1 MARSEATKPS
11 RAARMLSRHGGK
23 PVWSGGIEGLCACQ
37 DAAPA
42 DVVAAGLDRG
52 STRKISSAAL
62 ACCKETGVQ
71 LESAIG
77 EPPRRPPTPPLAK
90 IDVYWVRS
98 NRCKLLCMSP
108 ANGALACLVR
118 RCAFRRRQPLKSAFI
133 RPNQR
138 DASFFACVRRRGR
151 FSLFRSPTHPL
162 SPCCL
167 AKQAPLCA
175 CYCPPCFLPP
185 NSRIVSE
192 ALVKERFFR
201 SDPGRE
207 GAPFWFF
214 SLLAGRNRRSARPN
228 SGRSPLASR
237 RPFPTRRPNAFDT
250 PSTAHSRSCCL
261 RTPGGPLPEQAQPHP
276 ASLPAPYRCR
286 LSPCALSQASARSV
300 SGQTRRRRLQ
310 NLTEWLRWTRW
321 ATSCAAR

>member
-1 MARSEATKPS
+1 MQASLHASGE
-11 RAARMLSRHGGK
+11 GGDF
-23 PVWSGGIEGLCACQ
+23 P
-37 DAAPA
+37 
-42 DVVAAGLDRG
+42 
-52 STRKISSAAL
+52 
-62 ACCKETGVQ
+62 
-71 LESAIG
+71 
-77 EPPRRPPTPPLAK
+77 
-90 IDVYWVRS
+90 
-98 NRCKLLCMSP
+98 
-108 ANGALACLVR
+108 
-118 RCAFRRRQPLKSAFI
+118 F
-133 RPNQR
+133 
-138 DASFFACVRRRGR
+138 
-151 FSLFRSPTHPL
+151 FRSPTHPL
-162 SPCCL
+162 SPCCP

-201 SDPGRE
+201 SRPGRE
-207 GAPFWFF
+207 ARPSAF
-214 SLLAGRNRRSARPN
+214 SPLLAGRNRRSARPN

-310 NLTEWLRWTRW
+310 NPVEWLRWTRW

>member
-11 RAARMLSRHGGK
+11 RGR
-23 PVWSGGIEGLCACQ
+23 
-37 DAAPA
+37 A
-42 DVVAAGLDRG
+42 DVEPSWRKARLVRRHRGALRLPRCGAGGCSCGWPRSRFDAEKSPRRHRRAAKSNRRP
-52 STRKISSAAL
+52 T
-62 ACCKETGVQ
+62 
-71 LESAIG
+71 ESAIG
-77 EPPRRPPTPPLAK
+77 EPPRGLPTPP
-90 IDVYWVRS
+90 S
-98 NRCKLLCMSP
+98 
-108 ANGALACLVR
+108 
-118 RCAFRRRQPLKSAFI
+118 LKSAFI
-133 RPNQR
+133 GPNQR

-162 SPCCL
+162 SPCCP

-201 SDPGRE
+201 PHPGRE
-207 GAPFWFF
+207 ARPSAF
-214 SLLAGRNRRSARPN
+214 SPLLAGRNRRSSRPN
-228 SGRSPLASR
+228 SRRSPLASR

-261 RTPGGPLPEQAQPHP
+261 RTPRGPLPEQAQPHP

-286 LSPCALSQASARSV
+286 LSPCAFSQASARSV

-310 NLTEWLRWTRW
+310 NPVEWLRWTRW